1 MPRVPLSLAGRF
13 PHEVVS
19 FATSTA
25 GTVFMRLRGEF
36 DGATGARLT
45 EILAAAAALG
55 AGDVVVD
62 VRQVSFMDSATIRIL
77 EVMAAELRRQAR
89 NLVLRSPST
98 FMQRLLELCD
108 ASVLIDVV
116 LPPAAPARAPS
127 ERSRRSPVL
136 QGIAAS
142 M

>member
-1 MPRVPLSLAGRF
+1 MPRAPLSLAVRF

-25 GTVFMRLRGEF
+25 GTVFVRLRGEF
-36 DGATGARLT
+36 DGASSARLI
-45 EILAAAAALG
+45 EILDAAAALG
-55 AGDVVVD
+55 DGDVVVD
-62 VRQVSFMDSATIRIL
+62 VRQVSFMDSATIRVF
-77 EVMAAELRRQAR
+77 ETTAAALASDAR

-98 FMQRLLELCD
+98 FVQRLLDLCG

-116 LPPAAPARAPS
+116 LPPAAPPRTAIDRPL
-127 ERSRRSPVL
+127 RRPVL
-136 QGIAAS
+136 QDIAAN